1 MKSLIKPFR
10 KLFISNK
17 KSENTS
23 LVVGKS
29 SSLMTGIFIPEP
41 TKSLLWVTNEDVS
54 KISSPMSIKIT
65 VSLQPDGVKTETDD
79 GRNFYGEP
87 SLIWTKLPVQK
98 NTDLEEKPMYYPSYS
113 HLYPKNRFQ
122 YLSWLQDVTKQTN
135 LSYVFLYY
143 YGLERHLLVGNFDL
157 ASQEIFRLLKHHG
170 EGSFRA
176 YAQNALIV
184 SALHKN
190 RADIFDKDSF
200 LFESV
205 SNESLIVRKMLSHRI
220 TAAEIV
226 KLSYP
231 LGFKNKRYIKL
242 YSEDFERELDRL
254 LISYETEKGSLL
266 DIVAMDELE
275 WKESVVFANIS
286 LPEKIR
292 TIAVPQLISNQKF
305 KDICISLLQQAHDD
319 LKIKKSRS

>member
-1 MKSLIKPFR
+1 M
-10 KLFISNK
+10 
-17 KSENTS
+17 
-23 LVVGKS
+23 
-29 SSLMTGIFIPEP
+29 
-41 TKSLLWVTNEDVS
+41 
-54 KISSPMSIKIT
+54 
-65 VSLQPDGVKTETDD
+65 ETDD
-79 GRNFYGEP
+79 GHNFYGEP

-122 YLSWLQDVTKQTN
+122 YLSWLQDVTKPTN

-157 ASQEIFRLLKHHG
+157 ASQEIFRLLKHHDK
-170 EGSFRA
+170 GSFRA

-190 RADIFDKDSF
+190 RADIFDKNSF

-205 SNESLIVRKMLSHRI
+205 SNESLIVRKMLGYKI
-220 TAAEIV
+220 TAAEIM

-231 LGFKNKRYIKL
+231 IGFKNKRYIKM
-242 YSEDFERELDRL
+242 YPEDFERELDKL
-254 LISYETEKGSLL
+254 LISFEIENGPLL
-266 DIVAMDELE
+266 DIVEMENLE
-275 WKESVVFANIS
+275 RKESIVFANIS

-292 TIAVPQLISNQKF
+292 TIAVPQIISDQKF
-305 KDICISLLQQAHDD
+305 KDACIGLLQKAHNS
-319 LKIKKSRS
+319 LKLKRGSR

>member
-1 MKSLIKPFR
+1 MSLLK
-10 KLFISNK
+10 KLFGSNK
-17 KSENTS
+17 RSEDTS
-23 LVVGKS
+23 LTVSKS
-29 SSLMTGIFIPEP
+29 SALMTGIFIPEP
-41 TKSLLWVTNEDVS
+41 TKSLLWVTNEDTS

-65 VSLQPDGVKTETDD
+65 ISLQPDGAKMETDD
-79 GRNFYGEP
+79 GHNFYGEP
-87 SLIWTKLPVQK
+87 SLIWTKLPVEK

-122 YLSWLQDVTKQTN
+122 YLSWLQDVTKPTN

-157 ASQEIFRLLKHHG
+157 ASQEIFRLLKYHDK
-170 EGSFRA
+170 GSFRS

-184 SALHKN
+184 STLHKN

-200 LFESV
+200 LFESP
-205 SNESLIVRKMLSHRI
+205 SNESLIVRKMLGYKI
-220 TAAEIV
+220 TAAEIM

-231 LGFKNKRYIKL
+231 FGFKNKRYIKL
-242 YSEDFERELDRL
+242 YPEDFERELDRL
-254 LISYETEKGSLL
+254 LISHEVESGSLL

-275 WKESVVFANIS
+275 RRESIVFANIS

-305 KDICISLLQQAHDD
+305 KDACIDLLQKAHDN
-319 LKIKKSRS
+319 LKLKRGHR

>member
-1 MKSLIKPFR
+1 MSLLK
-10 KLFISNK
+10 KLFGSNK
-17 KSENTS
+17 QSDSTS
-23 LVVGKS
+23 LTVNKS
-29 SSLMTGIFIPEP
+29 SALMTGIFIPEL
-41 TKSLLWVTNEDVS
+41 TKSLLWVTNEDTS

-65 VSLQPDGVKTETDD
+65 ISLQPDGAKMETDD
-79 GRNFYGEP
+79 GHNFYGEP

-122 YLSWLQDVTKQTN
+122 YLSWLQDVTKPTN

-157 ASQEIFRLLKHHG
+157 ASQEIFRLLKYHDK
-170 EGSFRA
+170 GSFRA

-190 RADIFDKDSF
+190 RVDIFDKDSF
-200 LFESV
+200 LFESL
-205 SNESLIVRKMLSHRI
+205 SNESLIVRKMLGYKI
-220 TAAEIV
+220 TAAEIM

-242 YSEDFERELDRL
+242 YPEDFERELDRL
-254 LISYETEKGSLL
+254 LISHEVERGSLL
-266 DIVAMDELE
+266 DIVSMEKLE
-275 WKESVVFANIS
+275 RRESIVFANIS

-305 KDICISLLQQAHDD
+305 KDACINLLQKAHNN
-319 LKIKKSRS
+319 LKLKRGHR